1 MKGLENSFVIEVR
14 IVKNI
19 FFNLLFRN
27 FIYVF
32 PYMGIFL
39 LYQINIWVLKSVELN

>member
-14 IVKNI
+14 IVKNYFSEI
-19 FFNLLFRN
+19 L
-27 FIYVF
+27 YVF

>member
-19 FFNLLFRN
+19 FLIYFSEIL
-27 FIYVF
+27 YVF